1 MNQLIHPDCHPFT
14 AAGNLKQI
22 SAFYEEG
29 RRVMWMMLRAQPRPC
44 FNHELIDEI
53 MTLARAAKDSGLP
66 IDFWVTGSLVPQIY
80 NVGGDL
86 NFFAEAIRTG
96 RREALRAYARACV
109 DCVHAATRGFDTGA
123 ISLAMIEGTALG
135 GGFEA
140 ALAHHF
146 VLAQNNARMGFPEMA
161 FNLFPGMGGY
171 SLVAR
176 RSGMKLAE
184 ELIGSGESHTAEW
197 FHGRGLVDVLIPR
210 GSASLIQT
218 VVTESQVP
226 VIETGAGVVHV
237 FLDASA
243 PEQRAVDIVLNSKVQ
258 RPSVCNALETL
269 LVHQEAAERLLPVL
283 ADRLRAAGV
292 TLRGDDATRAIVP
305 GVLRATDEDWGTE
318 SMDLDLSIRIV
329 PDVDAAMEH
338 IARWSTHHTES
349 IVTNDVDTSE
359 RFLAGVDSAVVM
371 VNASTRFTDGGE
383 FGFGAEVGISTQ
395 KLHARGPMGLPE
407 LTSTK
412 WIVRGQGQIRG

>member
-1 MNQLIHPDCHPFT
+1 
-14 AAGNLKQI
+14 
-22 SAFYEEG
+22 
-29 RRVMWMMLRAQPRPC
+29 MWMMLRAQPRPC

-86 NFFAEAIRTG
+86 NFFAEAIRAG

-123 ISLAMIEGTALG
+123 VSLAMIEGTALG

-184 ELIGSGESHTAEW
+184 ELISSGESHTAEW
-197 FHGRGLVDVLIPR
+197 FQARGLVDV
-210 GSASLIQT
+210 
-218 VVTESQVP
+218 
-226 VIETGAGVVHV
+226 V
-237 FLDASA
+237 FEPGDAYKA
-243 PEQRAVDIVLNSKVQ
+243 TRTFIDVMRPKLNGMRAM
-258 RPSVCNALETL
+258 
-269 LVHQEAAERLLPVL
+269 
-283 ADRLRAAGV
+283 LRARQRV
-292 TLRGDDATRAIVP
+292 LQLTRSELMDI
-305 GVLRATDEDWGTE
+305 TEDW
-318 SMDLDLSIRIV
+318 
-329 PDVDAAMEH
+329 VDAAFSIDPKDRAYMERLVM
-338 IARWSTHHTES
+338 AQNR
-349 IVTNDVDTSE
+349 
-359 RFLAGVDSAVVM
+359 RAPAGP
-371 VNASTRFTDGGE
+371 E
-383 FGFGAEVGISTQ
+383 
-395 KLHARGPMGLPE
+395 GLMDA
-407 LTSTK
+407 TMH
-412 WIVRGQGQIRG
+412 

>member
-22 SAFYEEG
+22 SAYYEEG

-44 FNHELIDEI
+44 FNLELIDEI

-96 RREALRAYARACV
+96 KREALRAYARACV

-184 ELIGSGESHTAEW
+184 ELISTGESHTAEW
-197 FHGRGLVDVLIPR
+197 YHGRGLVDVLFEPGEAFKATRTFIDVMRPKLNGMRAMLRARQRVLTLPR
-210 GSASLIQT
+210 AELMDI
-218 VVTESQVP
+218 TEDWV
-226 VIETGAGVVHV
+226 
-237 FLDASA
+237 
-243 PEQRAVDIVLNSKVQ
+243 
-258 RPSVCNALETL
+258 
-269 LVHQEAAERLLPVL
+269 EAAFSIDPKDRAYMERLVM
-283 ADRLRAAGV
+283 AQNRRTASSSE
-292 TLRGDDATRAIVP
+292 ATEV
-305 GVLRATDEDWGTE
+305 AT
-318 SMDLDLSIRIV
+318 M
-329 PDVDAAMEH
+329 H
-338 IARWSTHHTES
+338 
-349 IVTNDVDTSE
+349 
-359 RFLAGVDSAVVM
+359 
-371 VNASTRFTDGGE
+371 
-383 FGFGAEVGISTQ
+383 
-395 KLHARGPMGLPE
+395 
-407 LTSTK
+407 
-412 WIVRGQGQIRG
+412 

>member
-1 MNQLIHPDCHPFT
+1 MNQLIHTDCHPFT
-14 AAGNLKQI
+14 AAGNMKQI

-44 FNHELIDEI
+44 FNLELIDEI

-96 RREALRAYARACV
+96 KREALRAYARACV
-109 DCVHAATRGFDTGA
+109 DCVHAASRGFDTGA

-184 ELIGSGESHTAEW
+184 ELISTGESHTAEW
-197 FHGRGLVDVLIPR
+197 FQGKGLVDALFEPGEAYRATRTFIDVMRPKLNGMR
-210 GSASLIQT
+210 AMLR
-218 VVTESQVP
+218 
-226 VIETGAGVVHV
+226 AR
-237 FLDASA
+237 
-243 PEQRAVDIVLNSKVQ
+243 QRVLNLSRSELMDITEDWVEAAFSIDPKD
-258 RPSVCNALETL
+258 RAYMER
-269 LVHQEAAERLLPVL
+269 LVLAQNRRSAVSNDAIQEA
-283 ADRLRAAGV
+283 
-292 TLRGDDATRAIVP
+292 T
-305 GVLRATDEDWGTE
+305 
-318 SMDLDLSIRIV
+318 M
-329 PDVDAAMEH
+329 H
-338 IARWSTHHTES
+338 
-349 IVTNDVDTSE
+349 
-359 RFLAGVDSAVVM
+359 
-371 VNASTRFTDGGE
+371 
-383 FGFGAEVGISTQ
+383 
-395 KLHARGPMGLPE
+395 
-407 LTSTK
+407 
-412 WIVRGQGQIRG
+412 

>member
-1 MNQLIHPDCHPFT
+1 
-14 AAGNLKQI
+14 
-22 SAFYEEG
+22 
-29 RRVMWMMLRAQPRPC
+29 MWMMLRAQPRPC

-123 ISLAMIEGTALG
+123 VSLAMIEGTALG

-184 ELIGSGESHTAEW
+184 ELISSGESHTAEW
-197 FHGRGLVDVLIPR
+197 FQARGLVDV
-210 GSASLIQT
+210 
-218 VVTESQVP
+218 
-226 VIETGAGVVHV
+226 V
-237 FLDASA
+237 FEPGDAHKA
-243 PEQRAVDIVLNSKVQ
+243 TRTFIDVMRPKLNGMRAM
-258 RPSVCNALETL
+258 
-269 LVHQEAAERLLPVL
+269 
-283 ADRLRAAGV
+283 LRARQRV
-292 TLRGDDATRAIVP
+292 LQLTRSELMDI
-305 GVLRATDEDWGTE
+305 TEDW
-318 SMDLDLSIRIV
+318 
-329 PDVDAAMEH
+329 VDAAFSIDPKDRAYMERLVM
-338 IARWSTHHTES
+338 AQNR
-349 IVTNDVDTSE
+349 
-359 RFLAGVDSAVVM
+359 RAPAG
-371 VNASTRFTDGGE
+371 
-383 FGFGAEVGISTQ
+383 
-395 KLHARGPMGLPE
+395 PE
-407 LTSTK
+407 GMMDATMH
-412 WIVRGQGQIRG
+412 

>member
-96 RREALRAYARACV
+96 KREALRAYARACV

-184 ELIGSGESHTAEW
+184 ELIGTGESHTAEW
-197 FHGRGLVDVLIPR
+197 FHARGLVDVLFEPGDAYKATRTFIDVMRPKLNGMRAMLRTRQRVLSLPR
-210 GSASLIQT
+210 SELMDI
-218 VVTESQVP
+218 TEDWV
-226 VIETGAGVVHV
+226 
-237 FLDASA
+237 DAAFSID
-243 PEQRAVDIVLNSKVQ
+243 PKDRAYM
-258 RPSVCNALETL
+258 
-269 LVHQEAAERLLPVL
+269 ERLVI
-283 ADRLRAAGV
+283 AQNRRSAV
-292 TLRGDDATRAIVP
+292 TA
-305 GVLRATDEDWGTE
+305 
-318 SMDLDLSIRIV
+318 
-329 PDVDAAMEH
+329 DAAMEATMH
-338 IARWSTHHTES
+338 
-349 IVTNDVDTSE
+349 
-359 RFLAGVDSAVVM
+359 
-371 VNASTRFTDGGE
+371 
-383 FGFGAEVGISTQ
+383 
-395 KLHARGPMGLPE
+395 
-407 LTSTK
+407 
-412 WIVRGQGQIRG
+412 